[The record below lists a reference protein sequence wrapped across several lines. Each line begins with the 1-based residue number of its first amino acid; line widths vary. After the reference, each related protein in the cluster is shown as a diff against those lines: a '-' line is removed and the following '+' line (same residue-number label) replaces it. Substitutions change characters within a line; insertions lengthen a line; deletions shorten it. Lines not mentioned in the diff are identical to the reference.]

1 MSTPG
6 LILKLVISE
15 TRLGGHLMSTILEWI
30 LISKRSHV
38 LVPKRLL
45 VIKYI
50 QSTLSA
56 WGFSSCDS

>member
-38 LVPKRLL
+38 LVPKLENKK
-45 VIKYI
+45 IFKYPLRMGI
-50 QSTLSA
+50 FWL
-56 WGFSSCDS
+56 